1 MKEYVLIFRLNI
13 KDKTRQPGPEE
24 MKTYMKAWT
33 EWIHEISDHD
43 QLADGGNHF
52 SYTVAKVIRG
62 SKVSDGP
69 YLQQD
74 EGIAGYIVILAKDI
88 DSATAIALKCPILN
102 GEGVVEV
109 REAASP
115 I

>member
-33 EWIHEISDHD
+33 EWIDEISDDD
-43 QLADGGNHF
+43 QLAGGGHHF
-52 SYTVAKVIRG
+52 SYTTARVVRG
-62 SKVSDGP
+62 NTVSDGP
-69 YLQQD
+69 YLLQD
-74 EGIAGYIVILAKDI
+74 EGIAGYIVILAEDI

-115 I
+115 A